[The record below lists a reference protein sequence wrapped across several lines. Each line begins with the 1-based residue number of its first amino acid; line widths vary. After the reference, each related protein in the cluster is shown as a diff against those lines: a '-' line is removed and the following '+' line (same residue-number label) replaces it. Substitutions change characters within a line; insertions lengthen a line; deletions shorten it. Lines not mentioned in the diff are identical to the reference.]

1 MRNPNFFENLFTSI
15 VSSIKATVNQFAY
28 NRLQEDG
35 RFDAD
40 RAYYELHEYG
50 YKSLDEYT
58 HNTFFGSLFSRKA
71 SF

>member
-1 MRNPNFFENLFTSI
+1 MNNPNFFQTFIQNI
-15 VSSIKATVNQFAY
+15 VSSINAIVNQFAY

-40 RAYYELHEYG
+40 RAYYEMHEYG
-50 YKSLDEYT
+50 YKSLSEYT
-58 HNTFFGSLFSRKA
+58 HNTFFSGLFSRKA

>member
-1 MRNPNFFENLFTSI
+1 MTNPDFFQKIVDSIVTSI
-15 VSSIKATVNQFAY
+15 KSVVNRYVY

-35 RFDAD
+35 RFDAS
-40 RAYYELHEYG
+40 RAYYEMNEYG